1 MASALVAI
9 DDLGHADD
17 GITHVTARF
26 GYMEDPNAPA
36 ALVQTAAR
44 SRRSRVDVEN
54 ASYFL
59 STVSIYAGR
68 DSVMPRWQQR
78 LFLATSRLTTDA
90 DNFRLPRD
98 QTVVMGSR
106 LRVVTVP
113 RTALGE
119 RRLVRPPCRTLWPG

>member
-26 GYMEDPNAPA
+26 GYMEDPNVPA

-44 SRRSRVDVEN
+44 SREVVSTSRTPP
-54 ASYFL
+54 YFL

-68 DSVMPRWQQR
+68 DSVMPR
-78 LFLATSRLTTDA
+78 LATTAIPGHFAA
-90 DNFRLPRD
+90 DH
-98 QTVVMGSR
+98 
-106 LRVVTVP
+106 
-113 RTALGE
+113 
-119 RRLVRPPCRTLWPG
+119 